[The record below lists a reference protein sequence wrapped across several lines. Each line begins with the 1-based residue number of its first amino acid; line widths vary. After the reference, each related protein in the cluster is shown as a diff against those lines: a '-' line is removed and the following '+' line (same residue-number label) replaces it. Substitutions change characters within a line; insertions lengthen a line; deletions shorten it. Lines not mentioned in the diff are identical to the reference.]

1 MTDPV
6 LPLPPSDDPTEVQ
19 PSKLW
24 LRDSRGYGSVT
35 LTILMVSFFVTTLA
49 YVLSIIE
56 HIGKVSIRPFDVSA
70 CAGYFIPILT
80 LYATRKFT
88 EAKFNTGALPAAP
101 SVLKG

>member
-1 MTDPV
+1 MTDTD

-35 LTILMVSFFVTTLA
+35 LTILMVSFFVTTTA

-56 HIGKVSIRPFDVSA
+56 HIGSLSIRPFDVSA

-88 EAKFNTGALPAAP
+88 EAKFSAGASTTTT
-101 SVLKG
+101 SVPKG

>member
-1 MTDPV
+1 MADPIV
-6 LPLPPSDDPTEVQ
+6 PLPPSDDPTEVQ

-35 LTILMVSFFVTTLA
+35 LTILMVSFFVTTMA
-49 YVLSIIE
+49 YILSIVE
-56 HIGKVSIRPFDVSA
+56 HIGSVSIRPFDVSA

-88 EAKFNTGALPAAP
+88 EAKFAAGAGTTTT
-101 SVLKG
+101 SVPKG

>member
-1 MTDPV
+1 MTDTA
-6 LPLPPSDDPTEVQ
+6 LPLPPSDDPTQVQ
-19 PSKLW
+19 PSKFW

-35 LTILMVSFFVTTLA
+35 LTILMVSFFVTTMA

-56 HIGKVSIRPFDVSA
+56 HIGSLSIRPFDVSA

-88 EAKFNTGALPAAP
+88 EAKFNTGTTP
-101 SVLKG
+101 STTSVPKG

>member
-56 HIGKVSIRPFDVSA
+56 HIGSVSIRPFDVSA

-88 EAKFNTGALPAAP
+88 EAKFSTGAAAVT
-101 SVLKG
+101 SVPKG